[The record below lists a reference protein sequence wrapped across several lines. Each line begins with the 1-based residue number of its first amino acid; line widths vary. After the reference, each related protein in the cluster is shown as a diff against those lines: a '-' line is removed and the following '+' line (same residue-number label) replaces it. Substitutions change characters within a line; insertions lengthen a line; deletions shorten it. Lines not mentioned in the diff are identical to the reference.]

1 MMSYRGGGT
10 VQYLS
15 RVRVRPLA
23 RSEYSR
29 VKASTRSDSLLASTR
44 ISSHSQALATR
55 NLRVL
60 ASQKAQTICTNMKR
74 IIHLNEIK
82 CHSYMKPSMVE
93 HIFFE
98 QSS

>member
-1 MMSYRGGGT
+1 M
-10 VQYLS
+10 

-29 VKASTRSDSLLASTR
+29 VKASTRSDSLLARTR

-74 IIHLNEIK
+74 IIQLNEIK
-82 CHSYMKPSMVE
+82 RHSYMKPCMIDISVFLNDCHMVG

-98 QSS
+98 QSL